1 MKVFEGEGMK
11 KPIILIFVGCYLPG
25 FRAGGPIRT
34 IANLVESLGDEFDF
48 RIITSDRDLGEK
60 KPYSSVKINEFNEVG
75 KAKVFYASLK
85 MMSLGN
91 LRKLIRDIPYDVMY
105 LNSFFNPRFTIRPL
119 LLRRIGMLDNNP
131 VIVAPR
137 GEFFDG
143 ALKHKF
149 PKKRA
154 YIAFSKTM
162 GLYKNVIWQASS
174 EYEERDIRKWFGD
187 SAVVH
192 IAPNLTP
199 ANAGS
204 VNQELYQNR
213 RKKEKDFLKI
223 IFLSRISPKKNLDG
237 ALRILEKVKGH
248 VEMNIYGP
256 VTDETYWAKCREII
270 ARMPDNVKVSYKG
283 SVPHEEVPK
292 VMAEHDLFFFPTH
305 GENFGHVIHE
315 ALSVGTPVLIS
326 DQTPW
331 RDLEE
336 RQAGWD
342 LSLSNEE
349 KIINVVEFCC
359 SMPSQEFFKYNKGA
373 YSFLASSVKS
383 TGAIEANRKIFKE
396 AYQLLGD
403 NGGHK
408 K

>member
-1 MKVFEGEGMK
+1 MK
-11 KPIILIFVGCYLPG
+11 PRILTFVSCYLPG
-25 FRAGGPIRT
+25 YKSGGPIRT
-34 IANLVESLGDEFDF
+34 IANMVDHLGDEIEFF
-48 RIITSDRDLGEK
+48 LITSDRDRTENT
-60 KPYSSVKINEFNEVG
+60 PYPSVKVNEFNMVG
-75 KAKVFYASLK
+75 KASVFYASPD
-85 MMSLGN
+85 MMNFRQLGE
-91 LRKLIRDIPYDVMY
+91 LIKRTPFDILY
-105 LNSFFNPRFTIRPL
+105 LNSFFNPRFTIIPL
-119 LLRRIGMLDNNP
+119 VLWKLKMISQKP
-131 VIVAPR
+131 VIIAPR
-137 GEFFDG
+137 GEFSEG
-143 ALKHKF
+143 ALKLKWL
-149 PKKRA
+149 KKRT
-154 YIAFSKTM
+154 YIAFAKAT

-192 IAPNLTP
+192 IAPDLTP

-223 IFLSRISPKKNLDG
+223 IFLSRISPMKNLDG

-270 ARMPDNVKVSYKG
+270 DRMPDNVKVTYKG

-331 RDLEE
+331 RDLEK

-373 YSFLASSVKS
+373 YSFIASSVKS

>member
-1 MKVFEGEGMK
+1 MK
-11 KPIILIFVGCYLPG
+11 KPIILTLVACYLPG

-34 IANLVESLGDEFDF
+34 IVNMVENLGDEFDF
-48 RIITSDRDLGEK
+48 RIITSDRDLGEAR
-60 KPYSSVKINEFNEVG
+60 PYTNVKVDEFNDVG
-75 KAKVFYASLK
+75 KAKVFYASPK

-91 LRKLIRDIPYDVMY
+91 LKKLLKDIPHDVMY
-105 LNSFFNPRFTIRPL
+105 LNSFFSPRFTIRPL
-119 LLRRIGMLDNNP
+119 LLRLLGVLPDKP

-137 GEFFDG
+137 GEFSEG
-143 ALKHKF
+143 ALKLKS

-174 EYEERDIRKWFGD
+174 EYEERDIRKWFGG

-199 ANAGS
+199 AAATA
-204 VNQELYQNR
+204 NQKLYQNR
-213 RKKEKDFLKI
+213 RQKEKGFLKI

-237 ALRILEKVKGH
+237 ALRILEKVKGC

-256 VTDETYWAKCREII
+256 VTDEAYWAKCREII
-270 ARMPDNVKVSYKG
+270 DRMPNNVKVTYKG

-331 RDLEE
+331 RELGKH
-336 RQAGWD
+336 QAGWD
-342 LSLSNEE
+342 LSLSNEDN
-349 KIINVVEFCC
+349 IVNVVEFCC
-359 SMPSQEFFKYNKGA
+359 SMPPQELFKYNKGA
-373 YSFLASSVKS
+373 YSFIAASVKS
-383 TGAIEANRKIFKE
+383 AGAINANREMFNE
-396 AYQLLGD
+396 AYQMLGNN
-403 NGGHK
+403 NGEHK

>member
-1 MKVFEGEGMK
+1 MAK
-11 KPIILIFVGCYLPG
+11 KPKPEILVYTKYFYPAYK
-25 FRAGGPIRT
+25 AGGPVRT
-34 IANLVESLGDEFDF
+34 LLNMVEQLHEWYNFK
-48 RIITSDRDLGEK
+48 IVTSDRDYGDTCTFQSIQPDQWMKKEKYSVLYLSPGQRNITRFRQIPGE
-60 KPYSSVKINEFNEVG
+60 
-75 KAKVFYASLK
+75 ASH
-85 MMSLGN
+85 
-91 LRKLIRDIPYDVMY
+91 DVVY
-105 LNSFFNPRFTIRPL
+105 LNSFFCFRFSILPLVLIRFRKVPQK
-119 LLRRIGMLDNNP
+119 P
-131 VIVAPR
+131 VILAPR
-137 GEFFDG
+137 GEFSEG
-143 ALKHKF
+143 ALKLKWL
-149 PKKRA
+149 KKRA
-154 YIAFSKTM
+154 YIAFAKAT

-204 VNQELYQNR
+204 VNQVLYQKH

-336 RQAGWD
+336 HQAGWD

-403 NGGHK
+403 NRGHK